1 MKRALLFAV
10 ALIIAAAIGFA
21 IADYYDPEPVE
32 TPTKTCEPI
41 GAQHPKT
48 ASAECAR
55 P

>member
-1 MKRALLFAV
+1 MKRILIALALVAAV
-10 ALIIAAAIGFA
+10 IAIALA
-21 IADYYDPEPVE
+21 IADFYDPAPVE

-48 ASAECAR
+48 ASAECQ

>member
-1 MKRALLFAV
+1 MKRILLFVLAAFAAV
-10 ALIIAAAIGFA
+10 VIDLLITG
-21 IADYYDPEPVE
+21 YYSPAPVE

-48 ASAECAR
+48 NSVECKQ

>member
-1 MKRALLFAV
+1 MKRALLFAL
-10 ALIIAAAIGFA
+10 ALIAVTAIGLS

-48 ASAECAR
+48 DSKECKS
-55 P
+55 